1 MDHQSPA
8 SHRDAWN
15 AEYRE
20 RGRLYGGAPFPL
32 PELPEGSAM
41 LDLGC
46 GNGKHHAAMEARGW
60 KVVGIDHAE
69 EAIRLCQDRSLL
81 FIADACRLPFKDRS
95 FHAIIGIHIL
105 GHLTGQMRSLLINE
119 AFRILKSG
127 GIFQC
132 TVFSRRDMRCGKGEE
147 IHPFT
152 YRRRGIITHYFTE
165 EELPGLKG
173 PFQEATA
180 TLDSHTVRFSGVG
193 YTREHIIFTF
203 RKL

>member
-1 MDHQSPA
+1 MDHKAPV

-15 AEYRE
+15 AEYRV
-20 RGRLYGGAPFPL
+20 RGKLYGGAPFPL
-32 PELPEGSAM
+32 PDLSEGSRV
-41 LDLGC
+41 LDIGC
-46 GNGKHHAAMEARGW
+46 GNGKHLHPMEARGW
-60 KVVGIDHAE
+60 RVIGIDHAE
-69 EAIRLCQDRSLL
+69 EAIRLCQDKSYLL
-81 FIADACRLPFKDRS
+81 IGDACRLPFKDRS

-105 GHLTGQMRSLLINE
+105 GHLPEQMRSLLINE

-152 YRRRGIITHYFTE
+152 YLRRGIITHYFTE
-165 EELPGLKG
+165 EEVCEMKG

-180 TLDSHTVRFSGVG
+180 SLESHPVRFSGEL
-193 YTREHIIFTF
+193 YTREHITFTF